1 MFGVSIDRVMTFQ
14 TKTLFQLLFV
24 MFLVFV
30 EPYQVDPMKRKLNI
44 KNLSLKLI
52 DKRII
57 GNDRKKID
65 ERKLK

>member
-1 MFGVSIDRVMTFQ
+1 
-14 TKTLFQLLFV
+14 

-65 ERKLK
+65 ERKLKNEILIYIDRNF